1 MTHELVPVDD
11 TGDRGHGINNMQANG
26 HNYGFQ
32 FQLVLTNWYPKSC
45 QILHGQLKVHI
56 WLRPNAP
63 TNGIRNCGKVSFG
76 AIGPGITQL

>member
-26 HNYGFQ
+26 
-32 FQLVLTNWYPKSC
+32 QLVLTNWYPKSW
-45 QILHGQLKVHI
+45 QKLHGQLKVDI
-56 WLRPNAP
+56 WLRPSAP

-76 AIGPGITQL
+76 AHGPGITQL